1 MYPTK
6 RSKDMGMKKL
16 LLSAVLAASFVAI
29 SANAATTSSGTIT
42 IKGQVVSSTCNVAVN
57 GSQNPTITLP
67 TYDTNTLLS
76 GVSAGWTPVTM
87 SLTGCTAVTGQT
99 QVFPYFTGTSID
111 TASGYLKNATGAGN
125 SNVEVAFS
133 TTQSISGALQL
144 QNGSGA
150 QGAGT
155 ATLPTTGTNAPSF
168 TYYAGYIAFGANATA
183 GAVNTNVQY
192 ALNYQ

>member
-1 MYPTK
+1 
-6 RSKDMGMKKL
+6 MKKL

-57 GSQNPTITLP
+57 GSQSPTITLP

-87 SLTGCTAVTGQT
+87 SLTGCTAVTGMT

-111 TASGYLKNATGAGN
+111 TTSGYLKNATGAGN

-133 TTQSISGALQL
+133 TTQSISGALSL
-144 QNGSGA
+144 QNASGA
-150 QGAGT
+150 QGVTPAN
-155 ATLPTTGTNAPSF
+155 LPTTGTNAPSF
-168 TYYAGYIAFGANATA
+168 TYYAGYVAYGANATA